1 MHKVYLGLGT
11 NLGEKEQNMYDALA
25 AIAEQVGVVQKFSSF
40 FRSQPEGFDS
50 DNEFLNAVAL
60 VETDLTPHQLL
71 HVTQSIEKQLGR
83 TAKSTQGYADRVF
96 DIDILLYD
104 DVEVDTP
111 DLKIPHPLMKQR
123 QFVMVPFLEIYDG
136 DKN

>member
-11 NLGEKEQNMYDALA
+11 TLGETEQNMYDALA

-40 FRSQPEGFDS
+40 FRSQPEGFQS

-60 VETDLTPHQLL
+60 VETELTSHKLL
-71 HVTQSIEKQLGR
+71 HVTQAIEKQLGR
-83 TAKSTQGYADRVF
+83 TSKSTQGYADRVI

-123 QFVMVPFLEIYDG
+123 QFVMVPFLEISEG

>member
-25 AIAEQVGVVQKFSSF
+25 AIAEQVGVVQQCSSF
-40 FRSQPEGFDS
+40 FRSQPEGFLS

-71 HVTQSIEKQLGR
+71 HVTQGIEKQLGR
-83 TAKSTQGYADRVF
+83 TSKSTQGYADRVF

-123 QFVMVPFLEIYDG
+123 QFVMIPFLEISEG